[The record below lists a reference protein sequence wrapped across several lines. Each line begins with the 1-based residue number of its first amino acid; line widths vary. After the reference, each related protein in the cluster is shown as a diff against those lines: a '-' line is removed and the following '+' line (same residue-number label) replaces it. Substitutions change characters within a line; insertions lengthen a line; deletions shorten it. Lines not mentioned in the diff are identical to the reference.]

1 MSKHNL
7 IKRLGLQHPI
17 IQAPM
22 AGTATPALAA
32 AVSNAGGL
40 GSISIANFDAPT
52 ARKNIQALKALTDKP
67 FNINVFV
74 HVEGVHDSARESAW
88 LDFLRPE
95 FERYGASPPSEI
107 KNIMPTFYANDAVA
121 QVLVEERPP
130 VVSFH
135 FGIPPPATI
144 KALKDAGSV
153 LFATATSVA
162 EGKLLE
168 AAGIDAIVAQGVEA
182 GGHRGVMDP
191 AAPDDELTTAALT
204 RQLVKHTGLPVIAA
218 GGIMDGAG
226 IAAYLD
232 LGAEA
237 AQLGTAFIACPESAA
252 DEGYRAALGGDPA
265 FHTRLVPIISGRAA
279 RSMTTNWVKLAQGQH
294 ALGPVTDFPAYPIA
308 YDAAKALIA
317 AAKAKG
323 DFGWGAYW
331 AGQGAP
337 LSRGK
342 VPAAELYAQLVAELT
357 AARQASVSKL

>member
-7 IKRLGLQHPI
+7 LKRLGLQHPI

-52 ARKNIQALKALTDKP
+52 ARKNIQALKALTDRP
-67 FNINVFV
+67 YNINVFV
-74 HVEGVHDSARESAW
+74 HEEGVADAAREAQW
-88 LDFLRPE
+88 VDFLRPE
-95 FERYGASPPSEI
+95 FERYGAQPPAAL
-107 KNIMPTFYANDAVA
+107 KNIMPTFYDNEAVV

-135 FGIPPPATI
+135 FGLPPATTI
-144 KALKDAGSV
+144 TALKNAGAV
-153 LFATATSVA
+153 LLATATSVA
-162 EGKLLE
+162 EARLLE
-168 AAGIDAIVAQGVEA
+168 AAGIDAIVAQGIEA

-204 RQLVKHTGLPVIAA
+204 RLLATHTALPVIAA

-226 IAAYLD
+226 VAAYLE
-232 LGAEA
+232 LGAEL

-252 DEGYRAALGGDPA
+252 DEGFRATLASDAA
-265 FHTRLVPIISGRAA
+265 FHTRLTPIVSGRAA
-279 RSMTTNWVKLAQGQH
+279 RSLATNWVALDQGTH
-294 ALGPVTDFPAYPIA
+294 ALGPHPPQPAYPIA

-323 DFGWGAYW
+323 DNGWGAYW

-342 VPAAELYAQLVAELT
+342 VPAAELLGQLVAELA
-357 AARQASVSKL
+357 AARKASAAKL